1 MQHIALSAASNP
13 EAYGSVGQSALYA
26 VLGYVVVFIGL
37 VLLML
42 VVVLMG
48 KAMAERKAAQEA
60 AQAAPVPVPAEP
72 VRTGPPA
79 PGSAGELKLRHVEER
94 DAALLMAIVADQM
107 GKPLNELRFKSI
119 QEVSES

>member
-1 MQHIALSAASNP
+1 MEHIALSAASNP
-13 EAYGSVGQSALYA
+13 DAYGSVGQSALYA
-26 VLGYVVVFIGL
+26 VLGYLVVFVGL

-42 VVVLMG
+42 VVVIMG
-48 KAMAERKAAQEA
+48 KAMAERKAAQAA
-60 AQAAPVPVPAEP
+60 AQPAPVPVEP